1 MIKKKSP
8 RKPAAR
14 KSKAVKKRK
23 QAGKAAPGA
32 QTIAPL
38 QYIPWHAIPLEP
50 LNPLLQRQF
59 VTGQEVMLARIILK
73 KGCIVPQ
80 HSHHNEQFSYVL
92 DGAVKFWIDGK
103 EIIVR
108 SGEVLGIPGH
118 MPHKVEALED
128 SVSLDVFSPPRADWI
143 NGDDQYLR
151 GGK

>member
-8 RKPAAR
+8 RKLVAK
-14 KSKAVKKRK
+14 KSKAVNRRKKPAK
-23 QAGKAAPGA
+23 VAPGVLA
-32 QTIAPL
+32 KAHL
-38 QYIPWHAIPLEP
+38 QYVPWHTIPLEQ

-59 VTGQEVMLARIILK
+59 VTGQEVMLARILLK
-73 KGCIVPQ
+73 KGSIVPQ

-143 NGDDQYLR
+143 NRDDQYLR